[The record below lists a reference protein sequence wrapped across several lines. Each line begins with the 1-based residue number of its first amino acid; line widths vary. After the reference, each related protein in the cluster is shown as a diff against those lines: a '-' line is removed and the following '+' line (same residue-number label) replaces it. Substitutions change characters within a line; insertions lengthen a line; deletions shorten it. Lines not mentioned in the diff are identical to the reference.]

1 MGGRVVRLLHG
12 KREAATFYDEPPARA
27 AARFAAD
34 GADGIHVVDLD
45 AAFETGN
52 NRKEIEEILSV
63 SEAAGVAV
71 QVGGGMRT
79 IKAVED
85 FLEGV
90 STARAVV
97 GSLPFLDRPAFAQL
111 LRESSDRDF
120 LEGVSSAQAAAGS
133 SPLLDRPA
141 SPDLLRK
148 SSSSSSASSSSVGS
162 RIVVALDCKDG
173 RPTVRGWTADAGA
186 GDAVSVARS
195 LGELGVRAL
204 LVTDVARD
212 GAMTG
217 PNLELLSAVRAV
229 FSGEILASGG
239 MRGEEDL
246 APVDRALRGGP
257 RGAIFGRALHAGA
270 TTVSRLKAARAS
282 GRPS

>member
-1 MGGRVVRLLHG
+1 MSAGRLALWPAIDLLGGRVVRLLRG
-12 KREAATFYDEPPARA
+12 EREAATFYDEPPARA
-27 AARFAAD
+27 AARFTAE

-45 AAFETGN
+45 AAFGTGN

-63 SEAAGVAV
+63 SDAAGVAV

-79 IKAVED
+79 PAAVED

-97 GSLPFLDRPAFAQL
+97 GTLPFLDRPAFTH
-111 LRESSDRDF
+111 
-120 LEGVSSAQAAAGS
+120 
-133 SPLLDRPA
+133 
-141 SPDLLRK
+141 LLRK
-148 SSSSSSASSSSVGS
+148 SSSSSFSFSC

-195 LGELGVRAL
+195 FAELGVSAL

-229 FSGEILASGG
+229 FPGEVLASGG

-246 APVDRALRGGP
+246 APVDRVLSGGP
-257 RGAIFGRALHAGA
+257 RGAIFGRALHGGTA
-270 TTVSRLKAARAS
+270 TVARLRAARDLGS
-282 GRPS
+282 SS